1 MTNDLD
7 TLLTA
12 LYVELDDHVVPPREG
27 RGRRP
32 RLTDA
37 ELLTVAVA
45 QVLLGFDNEHRWIR
59 FAYCRLGHL
68 FHYLPKQPDYNKRL
82 RAAAPLLATAITHLA
97 KVSPSWCD
105 DLRLIDATP
114 IPCGTSRETVARSDL
129 AGHAGY
135 GYCASHSR
143 FYWGF
148 KLYLLAAP
156 DGMPIAWCLADPK
169 IGERD
174 VCLDLL
180 TIAVETGQLATG
192 ATVLANKGLAGREVE
207 AWISWLGIRMLRPDR
222 RDEKARHGNLGGVR
236 QWIEAIFDTL
246 KGQLGLE
253 HPGGRTTQGVGAR
266 VAQRLL
272 ALAAGVWH
280 NWIIGANHK
289 RSLTAYDH

>member
-1 MTNDLD
+1 VTNDLD

-156 DGMPIAWCLADPK
+156 DRMPIAWCLADPK

-192 ATVLANKGLAGREVE
+192 ATVLADKGLAGREVE
-207 AWISWLGIRMLRPDR
+207 ARIGWLGIRMLRPDR
-222 RDEKARHGNLGGVR
+222 RDEKTRHGNLGGVR

-253 HPGGRTTQGVGAR
+253 HHGGRTGHPDRPESTHR
-266 VAQRLL
+266 R
-272 ALAAGVWH
+272 
-280 NWIIGANHK
+280 
-289 RSLTAYDH
+289 RSRST

>member
-1 MTNDLD
+1 MIADLD

-12 LYVELDDHVVPPREG
+12 LYVELDDHVVPPRVG

-37 ELLTVAVA
+37 ELLTLAVA

-68 FHYLPKQPDYNKRL
+68 FRYLPKQPDYNKRL
-82 RAAAPLLATAITHLA
+82 RAAAPLLAAAITHLA
-97 KVSPSWCD
+97 RVSPSWCD

-114 IPCGTSRETVARSDL
+114 VPCGTSRETMHRSDL

-135 GYCASHSR
+135 GYCAAHSR
-143 FYWGF
+143 FYWGL

-169 IGERD
+169 IGEREM
-174 VCLDLL
+174 CLDLL
-180 TIAVETGQLATG
+180 TIAVETGRLTPG
-192 ATVLANKGLAGREVE
+192 TTVLADKGLAGRDIE
-207 AWISWLGIRMLRPDR
+207 AWIGHLGVRLLRPDR
-222 RDEKARHGNLGGVR
+222 RDEPARHGNLGGVR
-236 QWIEAIFDTL
+236 QWIESVFDSA

-253 HPGGRTTQGVGAR
+253 RHGGRTCQGVGAR

-272 ALAAGVWH
+272 ALAAGIWH
-280 NWIIGANHK
+280 NWIIGAEHK
-289 RSLTAYDH
+289 RSLIAYDH

>member
-1 MTNDLD
+1 M
-7 TLLTA
+7 
-12 LYVELDDHVVPPREG
+12 
-27 RGRRP
+27 
-32 RLTDA
+32 
-37 ELLTVAVA
+37 
-45 QVLLGFDNEHRWIR
+45 
-59 FAYCRLGHL
+59 
-68 FHYLPKQPDYNKRL
+68 
-82 RAAAPLLATAITHLA
+82 AAAPLLATAITHLA
-97 KVSPSWCD
+97 TVSPSWCD

-192 ATVLANKGLAGREVE
+192 ATVLADKGLAGREVE
-207 AWISWLGIRMLRPDR
+207 ARIGWLGIRMLRPDR
-222 RDEKARHGNLGGVR
+222 RDEQARHGNLGGVR

-253 HPGGRTTQGVGAR
+253 HHGGRTTQGVGAR